1 MLTIDFLQIKNFS
14 WKELLLGSEEWNF
27 LPEVIIRTLV
37 MFTVILIGL
46 SILGKRGVKQ
56 LSVFELVIIIGLG
69 SAAGDPMFYKDVGLI
84 PAILVFIIIITLY
97 SWVTHWVG
105 RNKRIEYLL
114 EGKPICLVD
123 EGRFAIDN
131 FSKENLGE
139 DEFFAELRLKGISHL
154 GQVEK
159 AIIETNGGISVFFY
173 PDEEVKYGLPILP
186 ELLDIQLK
194 KIDTAGYY
202 ACVFCGDTKKLE
214 PSAHH
219 VCPTCKK
226 DKWVEASEKKRVS

>member
-1 MLTIDFLQIKNFS
+1 MLFLQVKNFS

-27 LPEVIIRTLV
+27 LPEVIIRTVV
-37 MFTVILIGL
+37 MFTVVLISL

-84 PAILVFIIIITLY
+84 PAIIVFIIIITLY

-105 RNKRIEYLL
+105 RSKRIEYLL

-123 EGRFAIDN
+123 DGRFAIDN
-131 FSKENLGE
+131 FSKENLGQ
-139 DEFFAELRLKGISHL
+139 DEFFAELRLKGVSHL

-159 AIIETNGGISVFFY
+159 AIIETNGLITVFFY
-173 PDEEVKYGLPILP
+173 TDDEIKYGLPILP
-186 ELLDIQLK
+186 ESLDIQLK
-194 KIDTAGYY
+194 EINKAGYY
-202 ACVFCGDTKKLE
+202 SCVFCGYTEKTE
-214 PSAHH
+214 PATHH
-219 VCPTCKK
+219 ICTVCKK
-226 DKWVEASEKKRVS
+226 DKWIEASNKKRVR